1 VPNTFEKIASS
12 TVGAG
17 GAASITFSSI
27 PSTFTDLQILLSAR
41 DTDSA
46 NNWYLLKLQFNSDT
60 TDGNYSTRIVYGF
73 GSTAG
78 SGTGNR
84 QNTGYITSNARTAN
98 TFGNLSLYVPNYA
111 GSTNKS
117 FSTDSVTEGNGSTV
131 EILGLHAGL
140 WSSTSAITQII
151 LGADAGNFAQYT
163 TATLYGIKSS

>member
-1 VPNTFEKIASS
+1 VPNTFTKIASS
-12 TVGAG
+12 TVGSG

-27 PSTFTDLQILLSAR
+27 PSTYTDLQILLSAR

-46 NNWYLLKLQFNSDT
+46 NNWYLLKLQLNTDT
-60 TDGNYSTRIVYGF
+60 TDGNYSTRILFGF

-84 QNTGYITSNARTAN
+84 QNTGYVTSNARTAN
-98 TFGNLSLYVPNYA
+98 TFGNLSLYIPNYA
-111 GSTNKS
+111 GNTNKS

-140 WSSTSAITQII
+140 WSDTSAINQVI
-151 LGADAGNFAQYT
+151 LALDAGNFAQYT
-163 TATLYGIKSS
+163 TATLYGIKNS

>member
-1 VPNTFEKIASS
+1 VPSTFHKIASS
-12 TVGAG
+12 TVGSG

-27 PSTFTDLQILLSAR
+27 PSTYTDLQILLSAR

-84 QNTGYITSNARTAN
+84 QNTGYITSNARTAS

-117 FSTDSVTEGNGSTV
+117 FSTDSVTEGNGTSF

-140 WSSTSAITQII
+140 WSSTSAITQVV

-163 TATLYGIKSS
+163 TATLYGIKNS

>member
-1 VPNTFEKIASS
+1 VPDTFIKIASS

-27 PSTFTDLQILLSAR
+27 PSTYTDLQILLSAR
-41 DTDSA
+41 NTASA
-46 NNWYLLKLQFNSDT
+46 SAWYTLKLQFNSDT

-78 SGTGNR
+78 SGTANR
-84 QNTGYITSNARTAN
+84 QNTGYITSDARTAS

-140 WSSTSAITQII
+140 WSNTSAITQII

-163 TATLYGIKSS
+163 TATLYGIKNS